1 MFNSIKDGFFKGI
14 RQIKENPQLAY
25 TILTAV
31 IIFFAF
37 LFVSNNFLLIAKDAQ
52 DRLVNVR
59 IGAMHDVLVK
69 FIPEKIER
77 PDDLSEKMEDI
88 AKNNETIL
96 DFRIVS
102 IEDGQKKIIS
112 SINREEIGTLDRNN
126 DFLYNL
132 AIVKPDYSLTV
143 EDFVDNERVFTTI
156 RAITNKDNDVVG
168 AIYTSQSL
176 SQADK
181 NIGRGI
187 INGIITLIVILVV
200 IMALFFRFA
209 KVIDYT
215 VLYRRLKEIDK
226 MKDDFISMAT
236 HELRTPLTI
245 VRGYVEFLKSSKNI
259 NEEDNKIIDNIDL
272 HSKRLSLLIDD
283 ILLVPKIEQGKMDLV
298 MEKFN
303 PEKEIVETTESF
315 SFIAK
320 EKGLT
325 ITSCIQGSSTIVA
338 DKVKFRQVLVNI
350 IGNSIKYTKKGKIE
364 IKTSVDKDRLII
376 RISDTGI
383 GMSAEEQKGL
393 FQKFYRIRTKD
404 TEDITGTGLGL
415 WITLKLLEAMG
426 GKLSV
431 ESIKGVGTHMIL
443 SFPVVEN
450 SIKN

>member
-1 MFNSIKDGFFKGI
+1 M
-14 RQIKENPQLAY
+14 
-25 TILTAV
+25 
-31 IIFFAF
+31 
-37 LFVSNNFLLIAKDAQ
+37 
-52 DRLVNVR
+52 
-59 IGAMHDVLVK
+59 
-69 FIPEKIER
+69 
-77 PDDLSEKMEDI
+77 
-88 AKNNETIL
+88 
-96 DFRIVS
+96 
-102 IEDGQKKIIS
+102 
-112 SINREEIGTLDRNN
+112 
-126 DFLYNL
+126 
-132 AIVKPDYSLTV
+132 
-143 EDFVDNERVFTTI
+143 
-156 RAITNKDNDVVG
+156 
-168 AIYTSQSL
+168 
-176 SQADK
+176 
-181 NIGRGI
+181 
-187 INGIITLIVILVV
+187 
-200 IMALFFRFA
+200 
-209 KVIDYT
+209 
-215 VLYRRLKEIDK
+215 
-226 MKDDFISMAT
+226 
-236 HELRTPLTI
+236 
-245 VRGYVEFLKSSKNI
+245 
-259 NEEDNKIIDNIDL
+259 
-272 HSKRLSLLIDD
+272 IDD

-298 MEKFN
+298 MEEFN

-315 SFIAK
+315 SFVAE